1 METMEEERTVFD
13 NIKRYCEER
22 HFTIRALARAAKI
35 NQASLHKWAVSIP
48 RADRLLRVAILLDV
62 PMEAL
67 MEEVE
72 IGDMDEKE
80 LYR

>member
-1 METMEEERTVFD
+1 MEQEVSVFD
-13 NIKRYCEER
+13 NVKRCCEER
-22 HFTIRALARAAKI
+22 HITIRALARAAKI

-67 MEEVE
+67 LEEVE